1 MDNELGYLEKVK
13 EWLVVSGIDF
23 LANVI
28 AFIIILIIGKI
39 IISIACNVTK
49 KTLDKS
55 SRVSDM
61 LQGFAVNVVSKV
73 LWVIILMIALQRLGI
88 DIAPLIAGLGV
99 TGFIVGFAFQESL
112 GNLAS
117 GLMIALNQP
126 FKVGDFVETG
136 GICGEIKELNMMA
149 TTMTTLDNKKVVVP
163 NKSVWGSAITNYT
176 ALDKRR
182 VDLGVGISYG
192 SDIGKAKGVITE
204 ALKTIA
210 EILPEPVPDVEVL
223 EMADSSVNLVVR
235 PWCKTD
241 DYWTVYFKTNQA
253 VKEALDREKVEIP
266 FPQLD
271 VHHYQLPEN
280 QKKSS

>member
-1 MDNELGYLEKVK
+1 MDEELVYLDKAK
-13 EWLVVSGIDF
+13 EWVVVNGIDF
-23 LANVI
+23 LVNVI
-28 AFIIILIIGKI
+28 IFFVILIIGKI
-39 IISIACNVTK
+39 VVSTISNVTRRA
-49 KTLDKS
+49 LQKS
-55 SRVSDM
+55 NRVSEM
-61 LQGFAVNVVSKV
+61 LQGFAVNIVSKV
-73 LWVIILMIALQRLGI
+73 LWVIVLMIALQRLGI

-136 GICGEIKELNMMA
+136 GISGVVDELNMMA
-149 TTMTTLDNKKVVVP
+149 TTMTTLDNKKVVIP

-192 SDIGKAKGVITE
+192 SDINKAKSAIMS
-204 ALKTIA
+204 ALKEVK
-210 EILPEPVPDVEVL
+210 EILSDPPPEVEV
-223 EMADSSVNLVVR
+223 ETMGDSSVNLVVR
-235 PWCKTD
+235 PWCKSD
-241 DYWTVYFKTNQA
+241 DYWTVFFKANQA
-253 VKEALDREKVEIP
+253 VKEGLDRGNVTIP

-271 VHHYQLPEN
+271 VHHYGLPSE
-280 QKKSS
+280 KKQP

>member
-1 MDNELGYLEKVK
+1 MSNELAYVEKAK
-13 EWLVVSGIDF
+13 EWLVVNGINF
-23 LANVI
+23 LVSVV

-39 IISIACNVTK
+39 VISAICNVVRRA
-49 KTLDKS
+49 LQKS
-55 SRVSDM
+55 TRVSDM
-61 LQGFAVNVVSKV
+61 LQGFAVNVVSKI
-73 LWVIILMIALQRLGI
+73 LWVIVLMIALQRLGI

-126 FKVGDFVETG
+126 FKVEDFVETG
-136 GICGEIKELNMMA
+136 GIGGIVQELNMMA
-149 TTMTTLDNKKVVVP
+149 TTLITLDNKKVVIP

-192 SDIGKAKGVITE
+192 SDIAKAKRVINE
-204 ALKTIA
+204 ALKNVP
-210 EILPEPVPDVEVL
+210 EILSDPPPDVEV
-223 EMADSSVNLVVR
+223 EQMADSSVNLVVR
-235 PWCKTD
+235 PWCKSD
-241 DYWTVYFKTNQA
+241 DYWTVFFKANQV
-253 VKEALDREKVEIP
+253 VKESLDREKVTIP

-271 VHHYQLPEN
+271 VHHFGLPAN
-280 QKKSS
+280 QQVSS